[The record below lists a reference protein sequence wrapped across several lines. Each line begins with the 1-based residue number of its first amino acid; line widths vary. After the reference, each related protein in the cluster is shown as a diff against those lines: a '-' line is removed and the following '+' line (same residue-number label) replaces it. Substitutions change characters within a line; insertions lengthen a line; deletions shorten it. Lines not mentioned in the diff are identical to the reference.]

1 MSRAAQV
8 AILLAALATLG
19 LVWFL
24 NNFDYVSERGYVG
37 PQGEA
42 RRNRF
47 LAAERLLA
55 RMGTKV
61 RHVKTIPELR
71 ELPPNGTLI
80 LPDRREALTP
90 DTRARVLKWVEDG
103 GHLIVEDESA
113 SIPDPVLDALEVT
126 RTEVKPAATRG
137 PPGAKETPG
146 TKGPAQRPLVQANL
160 PHAPNP
166 MRVDMHSMQTLDAP
180 FATVKVESRNATHLV
195 HFPRGR
201 GQVTV
206 LNDLDF
212 LRNRAIGRND
222 HAEFLWQIVRFQP
235 DTAAVFVFDHPQKLS
250 LWRWLTANAW
260 AVLAGG
266 ALLLA
271 AWLWRIGSRFGPV
284 APDPEPGRRR
294 LLDHLRA
301 SGRFQWARGGATVLV
316 EAAREAALRRVA
328 RVHPDFAAL
337 GPPEQ
342 EARLVALFGIRGDEA
357 RLVVA
362 PPHPRTGAELVAAI
376 GVYQRIQERLARRK

>member
-1 MSRAAQV
+1 MSRSAQV
-8 AILLAALATLG
+8 AVIVAALAALG

-24 NNFDYVSERGYVG
+24 NNFDYVTERTFVG

-55 RMGTKV
+55 RMGAKV

-71 ELPPNGTLI
+71 ELPPNGTLL

-90 DTRARVLKWVEDG
+90 DARARLLTWIENG
-103 GHLIVEDESA
+103 GHLVVEDESHRL
-113 SIPDPVLDALEVT
+113 PDPILDALEVK
-126 RTEVKPAATRG
+126 RAEVKRTDASR
-137 PPGAKETPG
+137 PGAKATP
-146 TKGPAQRPLVQANL
+146 QRPLVQARL
-160 PHAPNP
+160 PHAPNT
-166 MRVDMHSMQTLDAP
+166 MRVDMHSQQTLDAP
-180 FATVKVESRNATHLV
+180 FATVRVESRNATHLV

-206 LNDLDF
+206 LNDLEF
-212 LRNRAIGRND
+212 LGNRSIGRND
-222 HAEFLWQIVRFQP
+222 HAEFLWQIVRFRP
-235 DTAAVFVFDHPQKLS
+235 DTAAVFVFDDPQKLS
-250 LWRWLTANAW
+250 LWNWLTANGW

-266 ALLLA
+266 SALLA
-271 AWLWRIGSRFGPV
+271 AWLWRTASRFGPV

-301 SGRFQWARGGATVLV
+301 SGRFQWTRGGGAALV

-328 RVHPDFAAL
+328 RAHPDFAAL
-337 GPPEQ
+337 GRAEQ
-342 EARLVALFGIRGDEA
+342 ESRLVALFGVRQDEA

-362 PPHPRTGAELVAAI
+362 PLHPRTAAELVAAVS
-376 GVYQRIQERLARRK
+376 VYQRIQERLARRK

>member
-24 NNFDYVSERGYVG
+24 NNFDYVSERVYVG

-71 ELPPNGTLI
+71 ELPPSGTLL

-90 DTRARVLKWVEDG
+90 DTRARMLKWVEDG

-113 SIPDPVLDALEVT
+113 SVPDPVLDALEVT
-126 RTEVKPAATRG
+126 RTEVKRPAGKAVQ
-137 PPGAKETPG
+137 
-146 TKGPAQRPLVQANL
+146 QRPMVQARL
-160 PHAPNP
+160 PHAPEA

-180 FATVKVESRNATHLV
+180 FATVKVESKNATHLV

-235 DTAAVFVFDHPQKLS
+235 DTAAVFEFDHPQKLS
-250 LWRWLTANAW
+250 LWRWLTDSAW
-260 AVLAGG
+260 AVLAAGG
-266 ALLLA
+266 LLLA
-271 AWLWRIGSRFGPV
+271 MWLWRIASRFGPV

-328 RVHPDFAAL
+328 RAHPDFAVAPERERAARL
-337 GPPEQ
+337 ARLAGVPEQ
-342 EARLVALFGIRGDEA
+342 EAA
-357 RLVVA
+357 RFMA
-362 PPHPRTGAELVAAI
+362 PPPTLLRGSAFIDLVRVA
-376 GVYQRIQERLARRK
+376 QRIHAALDKGTLRK